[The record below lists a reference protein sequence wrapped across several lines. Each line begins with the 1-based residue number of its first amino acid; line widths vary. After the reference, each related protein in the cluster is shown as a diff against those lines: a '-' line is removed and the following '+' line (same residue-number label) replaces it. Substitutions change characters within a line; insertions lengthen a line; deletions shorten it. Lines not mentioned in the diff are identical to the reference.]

1 MQYISCSIV
10 LYCNSAQQLKPLVA
24 AILHCSLVYRL
35 YLIDNSP
42 TNELGVLV
50 GSDKIEYI
58 FNNKNLGY
66 GAGHNIALHKA
77 INNNSLY
84 HVVIN
89 PDIYFEE
96 GTLETIFDYMQQ
108 HPETGQLMPRTVYPN
123 GELQYTCRLLPTPVD
138 LIARRFLP
146 TAFFKK
152 RTQRFE
158 MHNGYNTIMEAPYM
172 LGCFMF
178 LRVSAVKQ
186 VGYFD
191 ERFFMYPEDIDLTRR
206 MHQQYKTI
214 YLPTVTIVHKHERGS
229 YKSLKLLWVHIVNMV
244 RYFNKWGW
252 FNDKERDEV
261 NSKIEAQF
269 K

>member
-1 MQYISCSIV
+1 M
-10 LYCNSAQQLKPLVA
+10 VA
-24 AILHCSLVYRL
+24 AILQCNLVYKL

-42 TNELGVLV
+42 TNDLGVLA
-50 GSDKIEYI
+50 GNDKVEYI

-66 GAGHNIALHKA
+66 GAGHNIALRKA
-77 INNNSLY
+77 VNDDSLY

-96 GTLETIFDYMQQ
+96 GTLEAIFDYMQQ
-108 HPETGQLMPRTVYPN
+108 HTGVGQLMPRTVYPD
-123 GELQYTCRLLPTPVD
+123 GQLQYTCRLLPTPAD
-138 LIARRFLP
+138 LIVRRFLP
-146 TAFFKK
+146 GVFFKK

-206 MHQQYKTI
+206 MHRQYKTI

-229 YKSLKLLWVHIVNMV
+229 YKSLKLLWVHVVNMV

-252 FNDKERDEV
+252 FNDKERAEV
-261 NSKIEAQF
+261 NNKIEAQF
-269 K
+269 KANSK